1 MRRRI
6 DARFAAAL
14 QVAHMRPN
22 SDSLFRFIVE
32 GCNVRGQ
39 LVYLD
44 KSWRELASRHD
55 YPPVVRRLLGEAV
68 SAAALLSATIKF
80 DGALSIQASGD
91 GGLRLLIAQATA
103 NGTLRGLARWKG
115 ELHGNHLSELL
126 GNGRLIISIDPG
138 KGRERYQGIVELDS
152 DGLCQSLRGYFSQSE
167 QLPTRLWLAVD
178 EERVAGLLLQRVPEP
193 VGKDSPLHIADMTG
207 DAWRQTVEHADAI
220 DSSELLD
227 LDVPALLARING
239 DRPVRLYRGDDWRFL
254 CSCSREK
261 VTEVLRALGREDL
274 ESLIEERG
282 RVKVNCEFCNA
293 DFNFDAVDVAQLF
306 ADGPHD
312 IQPTRH

>member
-1 MRRRI
+1 
-6 DARFAAAL
+6 
-14 QVAHMRPN
+14 
-22 SDSLFRFIVE
+22 
-32 GCNVRGQ
+32 VRGQ

-44 KSWRELASRHD
+44 ESWRALASRHD

-80 DGALSIQASGD
+80 DGALSLQASGD

-115 ELHGNHLSELL
+115 ELHGDRLSELL
-126 GNGRLIISIDPG
+126 GNGRLTISIDPG
-138 KGRERYQGIVELDS
+138 KGRERYQGIVEVAR

-167 QLPTRLWLAVD
+167 QLPTRLWLAVN
-178 EERVAGLLLQRVPEP
+178 EERVAGLLLQRVPDTLGE
-193 VGKDSPLHIADMTG
+193 DSPLHMAEVSAQ
-207 DAWRQTVEHADAI
+207 AWQQTVEHADAI
-220 DSSELLD
+220 DSSELLE
-227 LDVPALLARING
+227 LDVPDLLARING

-254 CSCSREK
+254 CGCSREK

-274 ESLIEERG
+274 DSLIEERG
-282 RVKVNCEFCNA
+282 RVNVNCEFCNA
-293 DFNFDAVDVAQLF
+293 DFIFDAIDIAQIF
-306 ADGPHD
+306 VEDPHE

>member
-1 MRRRI
+1 MK
-6 DARFAAAL
+6 
-14 QVAHMRPN
+14 PN
-22 SDSLFRFIVE
+22 SDSLFRFVVE

-44 KSWRELASRHD
+44 ESWRALAGRHD

-115 ELHGNHLSELL
+115 ELHGNRLSELL
-126 GNGRLIISIDPG
+126 GNGRLTISIDPG
-138 KGRERYQGIVELDS
+138 RGRERYQGIVEVAR
-152 DGLCQSLRGYFSQSE
+152 DGLCQSLRGYFSHSE
-167 QLPTRLWLAVD
+167 QLPTRLWLAVN
-178 EERVAGLLLQRVPEP
+178 EERVAGLLLQRVPDTLGE
-193 VGKDSPLHIADMTG
+193 DSPLHIAEVSAQ
-207 DAWRQTVEHADAI
+207 AWQQTVEHADAI
-220 DSSELLD
+220 DSSELLE
-227 LDVPALLARING
+227 LDVPDLLARING

-254 CSCSREK
+254 CGCSREK

-274 ESLIEERG
+274 DSLIEERG
-282 RVKVNCEFCNA
+282 RVNVNCEFCNA
-293 DFNFDAVDVAQLF
+293 DFSFDAIDIAQIF
-306 ADGPHD
+306 VEDPHE
-312 IQPTRH
+312 IQSTRH

>member
-1 MRRRI
+1 
-6 DARFAAAL
+6 
-14 QVAHMRPN
+14 MRPI
-22 SDSLFRFIVE
+22 SDSLFRFVVE

-44 KSWRELASRHD
+44 ESWRELASRHD

-91 GGLRLLIAQATA
+91 GDLRLLVAEATA
-103 NGTLRGLARWKG
+103 KGTLRGLARWKG
-115 ELHGNHLSELL
+115 ELRGHLLPELL
-126 GNGRLIISIDPG
+126 GNGRLAITIDPG
-138 KGRERYQGIVELDS
+138 AGRDRYQGIVALDG
-152 DGLCQSLRGYFSQSE
+152 DDLTQSLRNYFSQSE

-178 EERVAGLLLQRVPEP
+178 EQRVAGLLLQRIPEP
-193 VGKDSPLHIADMTG
+193 HGQNSWLHLADTSG

-220 DSSELLD
+220 DSSELLA

-239 DRPVRLYRGDDWRFL
+239 DRPVRLYRGDNWRFL

-261 VTEVLRALGREDL
+261 VTEVLRALGHDDL
-274 ESLIEERG
+274 NSLIEERG
-282 RVKVNCEFCNA
+282 HVSVNCEFCNA
-293 DFNFDAVDVAQLF
+293 EFSFDAVDVAQLF
-306 ADGPHD
+306 ADDQHD
-312 IQPTRH
+312 LHPTLH